1 MWCTMSSTIQIKH
14 VTFLYKR
21 IQIYSLIHSS
31 VIMSRSGFQDNRRS
45 FILLSV
51 MLSKCSAHRS
61 VSRTRPSVLL
71 LINMLNISEMRDS
84 FSCLCLQR
92 RCITTENPGAARVQ
106 RCSCSS
112 VPPEVMEV
120 THLHVRRDGLWHRSL
135 PRSPRVST
143 AVI

>member
-1 MWCTMSSTIQIKH
+1 MHDEFNIQIKH

-21 IQIYSLIHSS
+21 RMSDNCIQIHSLIHLS
-31 VIMSRSGFQDNRRS
+31 VIVSRSGFQDNRRS

-92 RCITTENPGAARVQ
+92 RCITAENPGAHHTCTARVQ

-120 THLHVRRDGLWHRSL
+120 THLHVRRDGL
-135 PRSPRVST
+135 
-143 AVI
+143 